1 MFKQI
6 LKDLL
11 ATLPSVSDIGGIK
24 MNKLQSKEEQELE
37 NKMYREIKELIESSR
52 KRAFI
57 AVNTTLLD
65 LYWHIGE
72 NIVNNLQKGKKKAK
86 YGTNLINNISKKLTV
101 DYGKNFSMESL
112 RRMRRF
118 YLLFPIRSAVQTELS
133 WSHYRELLQIKD
145 EHIRN
150 FYIQE
155 CINSRWGYRELGR
168 MIKSKLYERLLTS
181 SDNNKLAVQGNV
193 ISTSKDLIKDPYIL
207 EFLNL
212 NDNYKEKD
220 LEKEII
226 NHLKEFLL
234 ELGKGFMYVGSEVKI
249 KIDKRN
255 YYPDLVFYNNILN
268 CYVIIELKIGEV
280 THKDIGQ
287 INMYVNY
294 YDKNIKKDSDNP
306 TVGILLAKD
315 KNKTIVKYAI
325 PNNEQIYASKYL
337 LHLPSKEE
345 LEKELQSIEEEL

>member
-1 MFKQI
+1 
-6 LKDLL
+6 
-11 ATLPSVSDIGGIK
+11 
-24 MNKLQSKEEQELE
+24 MNELQTKEEQVLE
-37 NKMYREIKELIESSR
+37 DKMYREIKELIENSR
-52 KRAFI
+52 RRVLIFANTEL
-57 AVNTTLLD
+57 VN

-72 NIVNNLQKGKKKAK
+72 NIVNNLQKGERRAK
-86 YGTNLINNISKKLTV
+86 YGEHILKNLSIRFSLE
-101 DYGKNFSMESL
+101 YGKGYSKRNLEQ
-112 RRMRRF
+112 MRKL
-118 YLLFPIRSAVQTELS
+118 YLYYPIAQALPAQLS
-133 WSHYRELLQIKD
+133 WSHYLELLKVKD
-145 EHIRN
+145 DHIRN
-150 FYIQE
+150 FYMQE

-168 MIKSKLYERLLTS
+168 MIKTHLYERLLTS
-181 SDNNKLAVQGNV
+181 DDNTLAVQGNV

-249 KIDKRN
+249 RIDKCN